1 MSMLYTYD
9 RMVWCH
15 SNFRWISTRE
25 RKQWTLWGVV
35 DWRLLGYVSSTTIWQ
50 QKKNFRPSNA
60 NCADANAL
68 VYRFEDGSSDHT
80 LSAPFFRSIAVHK
93 RFFKMWLLCRL
104 LVEVLNQWVCLAIV
118 VVSATRN
125 RQCFEGL
132 NRERGDCPLN
142 SPSIFLTSLANKTT
156 LLF

>member
-50 QKKNFRPSNA
+50 QKKIFARRMPI
-60 NCADANAL
+60 
-68 VYRFEDGSSDHT
+68 
-80 LSAPFFRSIAVHK
+80 APMQTRSYIDLRMAPLTTHYLLLFFRSIAVHK